1 MYHMLYLMIMDVN
14 VFLTI
19 LRKGCHIF
27 LLELGRD
34 DDPY

>member
-1 MYHMLYLMIMDVN
+1 MYHMLYLMIMDVK
-14 VFLTI
+14 FFGTI

-27 LLELGRD
+27 LLELGCD